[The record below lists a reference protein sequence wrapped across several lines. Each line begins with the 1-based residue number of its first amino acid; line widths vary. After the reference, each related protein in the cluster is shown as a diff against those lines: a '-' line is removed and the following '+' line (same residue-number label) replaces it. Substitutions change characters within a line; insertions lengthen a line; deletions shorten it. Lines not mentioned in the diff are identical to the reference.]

1 MVEYSDFNELRVLY
15 ETLKF
20 NENGKFRYCSS
31 ATCTSNMT
39 TPSPEAKDMQKLM
52 NASLD
57 RYSPDLCVLLGDVC
71 STHGC
76 DEEPEKFK
84 AMATTVCKPMFDR
97 NIPVAVIFGNHEHD
111 QGCVDADGKGI
122 Q

>member
-1 MVEYSDFNELRVLY
+1 MK
-15 ETLKF
+15 LKF
-20 NENGKFRYCSS
+20 NENGKFKILLFGDLHEQYDY
-31 ATCTSNMT
+31 AE
-39 TPSPEAKDMQKLM
+39 SPNFKDMQKLM

-84 AMATTVCKPMFDR
+84 AMATAVCKPMFDR

-111 QGCVDADGKGI
+111 PGLSLI
-122 Q
+122 HISEPTRPY